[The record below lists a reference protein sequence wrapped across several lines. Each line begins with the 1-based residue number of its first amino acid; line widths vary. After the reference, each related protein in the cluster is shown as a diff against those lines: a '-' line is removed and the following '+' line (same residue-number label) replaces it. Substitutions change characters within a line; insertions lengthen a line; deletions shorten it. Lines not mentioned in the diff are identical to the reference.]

1 MYWVPGKQMV
11 LADTLSRATSI
22 REENDMQNEYDVH
35 SMVRCL
41 AVSEGRKQEFRDATN
56 ADCPL
61 TQVKQLLRSD
71 ERSPKSPVDPEAR
84 SIWNQRDKLY
94 EGDDMSFYEDRIIV
108 PKSMRK
114 TILEKFHE
122 SHLGIVKTKERA
134 RQIVYWPGMSR
145 DIEEH
150 ILGCKVCR
158 KFGTKQQKEPL
169 LSHSVPNRA

>member
-22 REENDMQNEYDVH
+22 REENDMQNEYVVH